1 MRKLDGTEENRKER
15 IREKGGRKGKR
26 EKEGEFSPP
35 PAPAESG
42 IRFPGA
48 AGLRKKIFHAILSSE
63 TFLFLEKTM
72 AFPGPAHSVG

>member
-35 PAPAESG
+35 PLLQRAESVFLG
-42 IRFPGA
+42 PQACG
-48 AGLRKKIFHAILSSE
+48 KKSFMLY
-63 TFLFLEKTM
+63 
-72 AFPGPAHSVG
+72 

>member
-35 PAPAESG
+35 PPLLQRAESVFLG
-42 IRFPGA
+42 PQACG
-48 AGLRKKIFHAILSSE
+48 KKSSM
-63 TFLFLEKTM
+63 LY
-72 AFPGPAHSVG
+72 